1 MAMAVERKKEEMTLV
16 VGLAGLEKD
25 HLQSVWTREDQS
37 LYYQGHNCSKKKNV
51 R

>member
-25 HLQSVWTREDQS
+25 HFQSVWTREDQS
-37 LYYQGHNCSKKKNV
+37 LYYQGHNCSKKKC
-51 R
+51 